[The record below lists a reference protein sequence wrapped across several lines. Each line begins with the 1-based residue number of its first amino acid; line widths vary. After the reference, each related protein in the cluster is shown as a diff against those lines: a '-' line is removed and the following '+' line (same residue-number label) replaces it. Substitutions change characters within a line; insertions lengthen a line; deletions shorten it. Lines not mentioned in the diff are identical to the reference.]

1 MAVSSEYCG
10 GLSVPRSAK
19 QRFGKF
25 PDSFDLR
32 FPSDAAQSVTVK
44 QCLANQQA
52 LLVDPKC
59 SATKL
64 TSEHTL

>member
-25 PDSFDLR
+25 LDSFDLR
-32 FPSDAAQSVTVK
+32 FSSDAALAVTVR
-44 QCLANQQA
+44 QCLPNQQV
-52 LLVDPKC
+52 LPVDPK
-59 SATKL
+59 
-64 TSEHTL
+64 